1 MSSELDL
8 SFFIAA
14 LRRRWWIVLLCVSA
28 ALALALV
35 LGMRQAQRYDASN
48 TLLVQSPRYQ
58 WRFDNSITA
67 ITDQRR
73 DFQREILAI
82 ARSDEI
88 ARNAAAALEVAGLT
102 DPVSPAA
109 LQSAI
114 MVRAGDGN
122 TIVVTATATDPAR
135 AAAYA
140 SAWTEQLIASARDV
154 YGAVQDLTSFQ
165 TELAEQQGRLQQ
177 MDEALAQARART
189 GLYSV
194 TDPRD
199 DAMRSSV
206 TSQQLNLVN
215 ATLAQYLVDLG
226 NLRYLREQLS
236 QAAAGSDLT
245 QLPWELL
252 AGPVLSQRG
261 VISPEI
267 ARANLDDR
275 AGLESLLDQEE
286 AALQATV
293 DGLSS
298 QADQAQMALAADW
311 QDYERILRERNQ
323 VRDTYLI
330 LLRKVTEL
338 ALQERVDPSLLSIVG
353 SVEPLVTPVGAP
365 LTALL
370 ATAGL
375 AGLLVG
381 TLVAVWAEAR
391 SRRRVSDQP
400 DPHATRASQKSR

>member
-14 LRRRWWIVLLCVSA
+14 LRRRWWIVLLCVLA

-88 ARNAAAALEVAGLT
+88 ARNAAAALEAAGLT

-267 ARANLDDR
+267 ARANLNDR

-370 ATAGL
+370 VTAGV

-381 TLVAVWAEAR
+381 TLLAVWVEAR
-391 SRRRVSDQP
+391 NRRSISGQP
-400 DPHATRASQKSR
+400 DVQATGSY

>member
-14 LRRRWWIVLLCVSA
+14 LRRRWWIVLLCVLA

>member
-88 ARNAAAALEVAGLT
+88 ARNAAAALEAAGLT

-370 ATAGL
+370 VTAGV

-381 TLVAVWAEAR
+381 TLLAVWVEAR
-391 SRRRVSDQP
+391 NRRSVSGQP
-400 DPHATRASQKSR
+400 DVQATVSY

>member
-293 DGLSS
+293 DGLSN

>member
-14 LRRRWWIVLLCVSA
+14 LRRRWWIVLLCVLA

-88 ARNAAAALEVAGLT
+88 ARNAAAALEAAGLT

-370 ATAGL
+370 VTAGV

-381 TLVAVWAEAR
+381 TLLAVWVEAR
-391 SRRRVSDQP
+391 NRRSVSGQP
-400 DPHATRASQKSR
+400 DVQATVSY